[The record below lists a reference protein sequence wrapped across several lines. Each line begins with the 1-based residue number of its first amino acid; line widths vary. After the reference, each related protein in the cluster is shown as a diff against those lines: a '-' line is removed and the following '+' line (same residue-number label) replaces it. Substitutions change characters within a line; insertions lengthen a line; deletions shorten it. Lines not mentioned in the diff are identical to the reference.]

1 MSELNQVYEQPE
13 FDFKKFALILGSAS
27 ILGLAMFLT
36 FILRSNTSNLSLQ
49 PSRAERRR
57 PEAAT
62 PTPSIP
68 IQGDRRGNRGE
79 DSVKPIVSKE
89 DLDSAISEI
98 DSISTTVSDIERS
111 KNALQYEAK

>member
-57 PEAAT
+57 PET
-62 PTPSIP
+62 PTKSPSAA
-68 IQGDRRGNRGE
+68 QEDRRQDKENE
-79 DSVKPIVSKE
+79 PVKPIVTKE
-89 DLDSAISEI
+89 DLDSAINEI

-111 KNALQYEAK
+111 KNALQYEAQ